1 VRDGGAG
8 GTASEDLWYSYDD
21 EIQRNMI
28 VNIYLRWRFDM
39 LYVGGVRYAGGMGYA
54 RNVLRKR
61 GGVDGQAR
69 QDGGVMGKD
78 DVCKKEKVDG
88 QGR

>member
-1 VRDGGAG
+1 
-8 GTASEDLWYSYDD
+8 
-21 EIQRNMI
+21 
-28 VNIYLRWRFDM
+28 M